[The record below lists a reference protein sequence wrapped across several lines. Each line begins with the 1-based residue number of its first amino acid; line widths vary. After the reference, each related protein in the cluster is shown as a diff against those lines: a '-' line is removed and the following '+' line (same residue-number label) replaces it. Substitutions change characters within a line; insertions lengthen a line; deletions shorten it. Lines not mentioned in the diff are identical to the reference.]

1 MHDTKIKQFLS
12 TVSIAVLLTACAGPS
27 QVTLADGTMAYR
39 IDCDGTAAGM
49 NYCFERAGKSCGA
62 DGYTVVDSD
71 GRTISTSAVADQDAT
86 ALVRSY
92 STDQN
97 SMLVK
102 CGT

>member
-1 MHDTKIKQFLS
+1 MHDTRTKQFLF
-12 TVSIAVLLTACAGPS
+12 TVSAAVLLSACAGPS
-27 QVTLADGTMAYR
+27 QVTLADGTVAYR

-62 DGYTVVDSD
+62 DGYTVVDRNGS
-71 GRTISTSAVADQDAT
+71 TISTSAVADQDAQ

-97 SMLVK
+97 SMLIK